1 MFVNIYWAVVLRVGL
16 ASDKLKHAL
25 REKVVFKLI
34 LLVESKSLLFTLF
47 VLVPT
52 IGTSLGVLLR
62 LDRLG
67 LLAIFWGIHA
77 ESVQNTLFVK
87 VQIRHKFYKRQ
98 CVKASKVSLC
108 R

>member
-52 IGTSLGVLLR
+52 IGTSLGVLFR

-67 LLAIFWGIHA
+67 LLAIFWGIHT

-87 VQIRHKFYKRQ
+87 VQIRHEFYKR
-98 CVKASKVSLC
+98 
-108 R
+108 